1 MTTTSMNTARRA
13 GWTTRALACLIASL
27 CCASAL
33 AGTHGAASGRKRPPN
48 PAQSAAPQADPVP
61 EVQER
66 FLLLSADDFPITQTA
81 FTSAKQCQA
90 ERKRTL
96 KRYPRLARYV
106 AHGDVDFECVAD
118 DAGADLPYEASIIDK
133 STGLRADLS
142 MRTQAQCEIGMRH
155 AKAAARRYS
164 ILSMCHQRPWGQ
176 A

>member
-1 MTTTSMNTARRA
+1 MNTTSMNTARRA
-13 GWTTRALACLIASL
+13 GGKRALVCLIASL
-27 CCASAL
+27 CCASAM
-33 AGTHGAASGRKRPPN
+33 AGTHGSAPGSKRTPN
-48 PAQSAAPQADPVP
+48 PVQKATPQVEPLSEGQD
-61 EVQER
+61 R
-66 FLLLSADDFPITQTA
+66 FLLLSADGFSLTQTA
-81 FTSAKQCQA
+81 FASARQCQG

-96 KRYPRLARYV
+96 QRYPRLARYV
-106 AHGDVDFECVAD
+106 AQGDVDFECVAE
-118 DAGADLPYEASIIDK
+118 DAGAELPYEASIIDK